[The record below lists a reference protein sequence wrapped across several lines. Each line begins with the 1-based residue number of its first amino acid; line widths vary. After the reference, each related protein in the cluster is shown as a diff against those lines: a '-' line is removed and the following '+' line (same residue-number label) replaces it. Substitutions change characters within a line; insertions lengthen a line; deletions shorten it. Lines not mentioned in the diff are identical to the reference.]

1 MPAISSIVIISP
13 IASSLAE
20 ALTTVARAAELT
32 RAPEANSPRPGKAAR
47 AVVADGRAVHDAIEA
62 VLAAP
67 GEAREVARAAYEAVR
82 EEIVAGALEAMPVDR
97 LRDLIRGKVAFAPLI
112 DAGLPTVGRVLAA
125 GPEALRRVPG
135 VRRKSA
141 RRVLAAASRMRESVE
156 DGTRVRIDPDAR
168 TPEQTAL
175 IAALRRYERAR
186 SALKGPDLSPLAS
199 EIGRRLDPAA
209 RGASRRRM
217 LFTLSGRKKLQARDA
232 LAELDA
238 ILGSKPVTTARKR
251 LARAEAEL
259 EKAGRDQRAARLWND
274 YLARPVTYN
283 GLLIEVAELDPARE
297 ASQGFLPADIVE
309 QVRVLPLDQS
319 LLKTPLRGYQAF
331 GAKFALVQERVILGD
346 EMGLGK
352 TMQSLAAMCHLAAK
366 GGTHFLVV
374 CPASVVINWTRE
386 VERHTLLEARR
397 LHLPGAK
404 RQAAEQ
410 EWAAHGGVAITTFE
424 ALRAMP
430 PGLDVPV
437 AMMVVD
443 EAHYAKN
450 PSALRTQA
458 VSEWA
463 GRSRRALFL
472 TGTPMENKVAE
483 FRVLVGH
490 LSPDLAE
497 NLDIGDEALDGTR
510 FREQVAPVYL
520 RRNTEDVLSELPDR
534 LETQEWVALEGA
546 AMRAYRQAVLE
557 GNFMAMRRAAF
568 APGTV
573 KGSPKLRRLVEIVS
587 EAADGGRKVIV
598 YSYFRDVLETVTGV
612 LAGRDGVCGV
622 PVIGPLTGDIPP
634 AERQAMVDALTNAAG
649 PAVLVSQVQAG
660 GVGLNIQAASVIII
674 AEPQLTPTMEEQA
687 IARAHRMGQVRP
699 VDVHRL
705 LCEDSV
711 DQRVLELLA
720 GKREAFDEYARRSDM
735 ANATPDAVDT
745 GSEAE
750 LRRAIVTAER
760 ARLRS
765 VLPVRV
771 DQGSAHGPTPE
782 IRSAVTRVMKPGGG
796 SAIGGKRTSGPR

>member
-1 MPAISSIVIISP
+1 MSAISSIVVIDP
-13 IASSLAE
+13 IASSNTE

-32 RAPEANSPRPGKAAR
+32 KASEPVTAEDEPKSLQPGKAAR
-47 AVVADGRAVHDAIEA
+47 AVVSDGRAIRDAIDA

-67 GEAREVARAAYEAVR
+67 GESREVARRAYEAVR
-82 EEIVAGALEAMPVDR
+82 DHIVADVLDVMPVDR
-97 LRDLIRGKVAFAPLI
+97 LRDLIPGKVTFAPLI
-112 DAGLPTVGRVLAA
+112 DAGLDTVGKILAA
-125 GPEALRRVPG
+125 GPDELRRVSR
-135 VRRKSA
+135 VRRRTAK
-141 RRVLAAASRMRESVE
+141 RIMAAASQARESVK

-168 TPEQTAL
+168 TTEQTVL

-199 EIGRRLDPAA
+199 AIGRRLDPAA
-209 RGASRRRM
+209 RGASRPRM
-217 LFTLSGRKKLQARDA
+217 LFTFSGRKKQEARDA
-232 LAELDA
+232 LTELDA
-238 ILGSKPVTTARKR
+238 ILSSKSVTTARKR
-251 LARAEAEL
+251 LSRAEAEL
-259 EKAGRDQRAARLWND
+259 EKAGKEQRVARLWND

-283 GLLIEVAELDPARE
+283 GLLIDVAELDPARE
-297 ASQGFLPADIVE
+297 ASQGYLPADIAE
-309 QVRVLPLDQS
+309 QVRVLPLDLS
-319 LLKTPLRGYQAF
+319 LLKTSLRGYQAF

-352 TMQSLAAMCHLAAK
+352 TMESLAALCHLAAK
-366 GGTHFLVV
+366 GATHFLVV

-410 EWAAHGGVAITTFE
+410 EWVARGGVAITTFE
-424 ALRAMP
+424 ALRSMP
-430 PGLDVPV
+430 RDLDVSV

-450 PSALRTQA
+450 PNALRTRA
-458 VSEWA
+458 VNEWA

-472 TGTPMENKVAE
+472 TGTPMENKVEE

-490 LSPDLAE
+490 LRPEVAE
-497 NLDIGDEALDGTR
+497 NLDIADEALDGTR

-520 RRNTEDVLSELPDR
+520 RRNQEDVLSELPDR

-546 AMRAYRQAVLE
+546 ARRAYRKAVVE

-568 APGTV
+568 DPRTV
-573 KGSPKLRRLVEIVS
+573 KGSAKLRRLAEIVS

-598 YSYFRDVLETVTGV
+598 FSYFRDVLETMIEV
-612 LAGRDGVCGV
+612 LAGRDGVPGV
-622 PVIGPLTGDIPP
+622 PVVGPLTGDISPT
-634 AERQAMVDALTNAAG
+634 ERQAMVDELTNVKG
-649 PAVLVSQVQAG
+649 PAVLVSQIQAG

-674 AEPQLTPTMEEQA
+674 AEPQLTPSIEEQA
-687 IARAHRMGQVRP
+687 IARAHRMGQVRR

-711 DQRVLELLA
+711 DQRILELLA

-735 ANATPDAVDT
+735 ANATPDALDT
-745 GSEAE
+745 GSETE
-750 LRRAIVTAER
+750 LRRAIVAAER
-760 ARLRS
+760 TRLK
-765 VLPVRV
+765 
-771 DQGSAHGPTPE
+771 A
-782 IRSAVTRVMKPGGG
+782 A
-796 SAIGGKRTSGPR
+796 

>member
-1 MPAISSIVIISP
+1 
-13 IASSLAE
+13 
-20 ALTTVARAAELT
+20 VARAAEPTTTSEPATAQDEPL
-32 RAPEANSPRPGKAAR
+32 EAGPLRPGKAAR
-47 AVVADGRAVHDAIEA
+47 AVVSDGRALRDAIEA

-67 GEAREVARAAYEAVR
+67 GESREVARRAYEVVR
-82 EEIVAGALEAMPVDR
+82 DQMVADALDVMPVDR
-97 LRDLIRGKVAFAPLI
+97 LRDLIRGKVTFAPLI
-112 DAGLPTVGRVLAA
+112 DAGVETVGKVLAA
-125 GPEALRRVPG
+125 GAELRRIPG
-135 VRRKSA
+135 VGRRAAK
-141 RRVLAAASRMRESVE
+141 RIMAAASQMRESVE
-156 DGTRVRIDPDAR
+156 EGTRVRIDPDTR

-175 IAALRRYERAR
+175 VAALRRYERAR

-199 EIGRRLDPAA
+199 EIVRRLDPAA
-209 RGASRRRM
+209 RGASRGRM
-217 LFTLSGRKKLQARDA
+217 LFTFSGRKKQEARDA
-232 LAELDA
+232 LGELDG
-238 ILGSKPVTTARKR
+238 ILGSKQVASARKR
-251 LARAEAEL
+251 LSRAGAEL
-259 EKAGRDQRAARLWND
+259 EKADKEQRVTRLWND
-274 YLARPVTYN
+274 FLARPVAYN

-297 ASQGFLPADIVE
+297 ASQGFLPADIAE

-319 LLKTPLRGYQAF
+319 LLKTSLRGYQAF

-366 GGTHFLVV
+366 GATHFLVV

-410 EWAAHGGVAITTFE
+410 EWAAKGGVAITTFE

-430 PGLDVPV
+430 TDLDVSV
-437 AMMVVD
+437 AMIVVD

-450 PSALRTQA
+450 PNALRTQA

-463 GRSRRALFL
+463 GRSRRALFM
-472 TGTPMENKVAE
+472 TGTPMENKVEE

-490 LSPDLAE
+490 LRPEVAE
-497 NLDIGDEALDGTR
+497 NLDVADETLDGTR
-510 FREQVAPVYL
+510 FRERVAPVYL

-546 AMRAYRQAVLE
+546 AMRAYRNAVIE

-568 APGTV
+568 DPGTV
-573 KGSPKLRRLVEIVS
+573 KGSQKLRRLVEIVG

-598 YSYFRDVLETVTGV
+598 FSYFRDVLETVIEA
-612 LAGRDGVCGV
+612 LNGRDGVPGMS
-622 PVIGPLTGDIPP
+622 VIGPLTGDIAP
-634 AERQAMVDALTNAAG
+634 AERQAMVDELTGASG
-649 PAVLVSQVQAG
+649 PAVLVSQIQAG

-674 AEPQLTPTMEEQA
+674 AEPQLTPSIEEQA

-720 GKREAFDEYARRSDM
+720 DKREAFDEYARRSDM

-745 GSEAE
+745 GSETE
-750 LRRAIVTAER
+750 LRHAIVAAER
-760 ARLRS
+760 TRLK
-765 VLPVRV
+765 
-771 DQGSAHGPTPE
+771 A
-782 IRSAVTRVMKPGGG
+782 A
-796 SAIGGKRTSGPR
+796 

>member
-1 MPAISSIVIISP
+1 M
-13 IASSLAE
+13 
-20 ALTTVARAAELT
+20 ARAAELT
-32 RAPEANSPRPGKAAR
+32 RASEPATAEGEPVQAGPLRPGKAAR
-47 AVVADGRAVHDAIEA
+47 AVVSDGRAVRDAIEA

-67 GEAREVARAAYEAVR
+67 GESREVARRAYEAVR
-82 EEIVAGALEAMPVDR
+82 DQLVADALDVMPVDR
-97 LRDLIRGKVAFAPLI
+97 LRDLVHGKVTFAPLM
-112 DAGLPTVGRVLAA
+112 DAGLETVGQVLATGA
-125 GPEALRRVPG
+125 DALRRIPG
-135 VRRKSA
+135 VRRRTAK
-141 RRVLAAASRMRESVE
+141 RIMAAAAQMRESVE

-175 IAALRRYERAR
+175 IAALRRYERSR

-209 RGASRRRM
+209 RGASRPRM
-217 LFTLSGRKKLQARDA
+217 LFTFSGRKKQEARDA

-238 ILGSKPVTTARKR
+238 ILSSKPVTTARKR
-251 LARAEAEL
+251 LSRAEAEL
-259 EKAGRDQRAARLWND
+259 EKAGKEQRAARLWND

-297 ASQGFLPADIVE
+297 ASQGFLPADIAE
-309 QVRVLPLDQS
+309 QVRVFPLDQS
-319 LLKTPLRGYQAF
+319 LLKTSLRGYQAF

-352 TMQSLAAMCHLAAK
+352 TMESLAAMCHLAAK
-366 GGTHFLVV
+366 GATHFLVV

-397 LHLPGAK
+397 LHLPGEK

-410 EWAAHGGVAITTFE
+410 EWAAKGGVARHDVRGAARHAGGPGRLGGDDGRRRG
-424 ALRAMP
+424 ALREEPERAAH
-430 PGLDVPV
+430 PGGQRVG
-437 AMMVVD
+437 
-443 EAHYAKN
+443 
-450 PSALRTQA
+450 
-458 VSEWA
+458 

-472 TGTPMENKVAE
+472 TGTPMENKVEE

-490 LSPDLAE
+490 LRPEVAE
-497 NLDIGDEALDGTR
+497 NLDIADEALDGTR
-510 FREQVAPVYL
+510 FRERVAPVYL
-520 RRNTEDVLSELPDR
+520 RRNQEDVLSELPDR

-546 AMRAYRQAVLE
+546 AMRAYRKAVLE

-568 APGTV
+568 DPGTV

-598 YSYFRDVLETVTGV
+598 FSYFRDVLETVAEV
-612 LAGRDGVCGV
+612 LAGRDGVPGV
-622 PVIGPLTGDIPP
+622 HVVGPLTGDIPP
-634 AERQAMVDALTNAAG
+634 AERQAMVDELTNASG
-649 PAVLVSQVQAG
+649 PAVLVSQIQAG

-674 AEPQLTPTMEEQA
+674 AEPQLTPSIEEQA

-720 GKREAFDEYARRSDM
+720 AKREAFDEYARRSDM

-745 GSEAE
+745 GSETE
-750 LRRAIVTAER
+750 LRHAIVAAER
-760 ARLRS
+760 ARLKFPPPSTAVPPASNRLRS
-765 VLPVRV
+765 
-771 DQGSAHGPTPE
+771 
-782 IRSAVTRVMKPGGG
+782 
-796 SAIGGKRTSGPR
+796 

>member
-1 MPAISSIVIISP
+1 
-13 IASSLAE
+13 
-20 ALTTVARAAELT
+20 VARAAELT
-32 RAPEANSPRPGKAAR
+32 RTSEPAMAAGKPAEARSPRPGKAAR
-47 AVVADGRAVHDAIEA
+47 AVIADGRAVHDAIEA

-67 GEAREVARAAYEAVR
+67 GESREVARRAYEAVR
-82 EEIVAGALEAMPVDR
+82 DQVVAGALDVMPVDR
-97 LRDLIRGKVAFAPLI
+97 LRDLIRGKVTLAPLI
-112 DAGLPTVGRVLAA
+112 DAGLESVGAVLAA
-125 GPEALRRVPG
+125 GPEALRGDPG
-135 VRRKSA
+135 GRRKTA
-141 RRVLAAASRMRESVE
+141 RRVLAAAAQMRESVC
-156 DGTRVRIDPDAR
+156 GATRVRIDPDAR
-168 TPEQTAL
+168 TAEQTVL

-209 RGASRRRM
+209 RGASRGAM
-217 LFTLSGRKKLQARDA
+217 LCTLSGRKRREARDA
-232 LAELDA
+232 LTELGA
-238 ILGSKPVTTARKR
+238 ILSSKPVTTARKR
-251 LARAEAEL
+251 LSRAEAEL
-259 EKAGRDQRAARLWND
+259 EKAGKEQRVTRLWND

-283 GLLIEVAELDPARE
+283 GLLIDVAQLDPARE

-319 LLKTPLRGYQAF
+319 LLKTPLRGYQSF

-366 GGTHFLVV
+366 GATHFLVV

-397 LHLPGAK
+397 LHLPGAR
-404 RQAAEQ
+404 RQAAER
-410 EWAAHGGVAITTFE
+410 EWAAKGGVAITTFE

-430 PGLDVPV
+430 EDLDVPV

-450 PSALRTQA
+450 PNALRTQA

-463 GRSRRALFL
+463 ARSRRALFL

-490 LSPDLAE
+490 LSPAIAE
-497 NLDIGDEALDGTR
+497 NLDIADEALDGTR

-520 RRNTEDVLSELPDR
+520 RRNQEDVLSELPGR

-546 AMRAYRQAVLE
+546 AMRAYRTAVLD

-573 KGSPKLRRLVEIVS
+573 KGSPKLRRLVELVS

-612 LAGRDGVCGV
+612 LAGRDGVPGM
-622 PVIGPLTGDIPP
+622 PVIGPLTGDIAP
-634 AERQAMVDALTNAAG
+634 ADRQAMVDELTNAAG
-649 PAVLVSQVQAG
+649 PAVLVSQIQAG

-720 GKREAFDEYARRSDM
+720 GKRDAFDEYARRSDM
-735 ANATPDAVDT
+735 ANASPDAIDT
-745 GSEAE
+745 GSAAK
-750 LRRAIVTAER
+750 LGHAIVAAER
-760 ARLRS
+760 
-765 VLPVRV
+765 
-771 DQGSAHGPTPE
+771 
-782 IRSAVTRVMKPGGG
+782 TRFK
-796 SAIGGKRTSGPR
+796 AA

>member
-1 MPAISSIVIISP
+1 MS
-13 IASSLAE
+13 
-20 ALTTVARAAELT
+20 AELT
-32 RAPEANSPRPGKAAR
+32 ETSEPVMASPDEPVEAGPLRPGKAAR
-47 AVVADGRAVHDAIEA
+47 AVVSDGRAVHEAIEA

-67 GEAREVARAAYEAVR
+67 GESREVALRAYVAVR
-82 EEIVAGALEAMPVDR
+82 DQIVAGALDAMPVDQ
-97 LRDLIRGKVAFAPLI
+97 LRDLIPGKVTFAPLI
-112 DAGLPTVGRVLAA
+112 DEGIETVGQVLAA
-125 GPEALRRVPG
+125 GDGALRRIPR
-135 VRRKSA
+135 VRRRTA
-141 RRVLAAASRMRESVE
+141 RRIMAAAAQMRESVA
-156 DGTRVRIDPDAR
+156 DGTHVRLDPDAR

-175 IAALRRYERAR
+175 IAALRRYERSR

-199 EIGRRLDPAA
+199 EIGRHLDPAA
-209 RGASRRRM
+209 RGASRRAM
-217 LFTLSGRKKLQARDA
+217 LFTFSGRKKQEARDA
-232 LAELDA
+232 LSDLDA
-238 ILGSKPVTTARKR
+238 ILRSKPVTTARKR

-259 EKAGRDQRAARLWND
+259 EKAGKEQRVARLWND

-283 GLLIEVAELDPARE
+283 GLLIDVAELDPARE
-297 ASQGFLPADIVE
+297 ASQGFLPADIAE

-319 LLKTPLRGYQAF
+319 LLKTSLRGYQKF

-352 TMQSLAAMCHLAAK
+352 TIESLAAMCHLAAQ
-366 GGTHFLVV
+366 GATHFLVV

-397 LHLPGAK
+397 LTCPARSG
-404 RQAAEQ
+404 RRPSRSGRPRAA
-410 EWAAHGGVAITTFE
+410 WPSRRIG

-430 PGLDVPV
+430 EDLDVSV

-450 PSALRTQA
+450 PNALRTQA

-463 GRSRRALFL
+463 ARSRRTLFL

-483 FRVLVGH
+483 FRILVGH
-490 LSPDLAE
+490 LRPEVAE
-497 NLDIGDEALDGTR
+497 NLDIADEVLDGTR

-520 RRNTEDVLSELPDR
+520 RRNQEDVLSELPDR

-546 AMRAYRQAVLE
+546 AMRAYRQAVLD

-568 APGTV
+568 EPGTV
-573 KGSPKLRRLVEIVS
+573 KGSQKLRRLVEIVS

-598 YSYFRDVLETVTGV
+598 FSYFRDVLETVIEV
-612 LAGRDGVCGV
+612 LAGRDGVPGL
-622 PVIGPLTGDIPP
+622 PVVGPLTGDIPP
-634 AERQAMVDALTNAAG
+634 ADRQAMVDELTNAKG
-649 PAVLVSQVQAG
+649 PAVLVSQIQAG

-674 AEPQLTPTMEEQA
+674 AEPQLTPSIEEQA

-720 GKREAFDEYARRSDM
+720 AKREAFDEYARRSDM
-735 ANATPDAVDT
+735 AKATPDAVDT
-745 GSEAE
+745 GSETE
-750 LRRAIVTAER
+750 LRKTIVAAER
-760 ARLRS
+760 ARFK
-765 VLPVRV
+765 
-771 DQGSAHGPTPE
+771 A
-782 IRSAVTRVMKPGGG
+782 A
-796 SAIGGKRTSGPR
+796 

>member
-1 MPAISSIVIISP
+1 M
-13 IASSLAE
+13 
-20 ALTTVARAAELT
+20 ARAAELT
-32 RAPEANSPRPGKAAR
+32 RTSQPVTAEDNPNEAGPLRPGKAAR
-47 AVVADGRAVHDAIEA
+47 AVVRDGRAVHQAIEA

-67 GEAREVARAAYEAVR
+67 GESREIARRAYEAVR
-82 EEIVAGALEAMPVDR
+82 DQIVADVLAVTPVDR
-97 LRDLIRGKVAFAPLI
+97 LRDLIRGKVAFGPLI
-112 DAGLPTVGRVLAA
+112 DAGLGTVGQVLAE
-125 GPEALRRVPG
+125 GEEALRRVPQ
-135 VRRKSA
+135 VRRRTA
-141 RRVLAAASRMRESVE
+141 RRVTAAAAQLRQSVE
-156 DGTRVRIDPDAR
+156 EGTRVRIDPDSR

-175 IAALRRYERAR
+175 IAALRRYERSR

-199 EIGRRLDPAA
+199 EIGHRLDQAA

-217 LFTLSGRKKLQARDA
+217 LFTFSGRKKLQAREA
-232 LAELDA
+232 LTELDS
-238 ILGSKPVTTARKR
+238 ILGSKPVATARKR

-259 EKAGRDQRAARLWND
+259 EKASKEQRATRLWSD

-283 GLLIEVAELDPARE
+283 GLLIDVAELDPERE
-297 ASQGFLPADIVE
+297 ASQGFLPADIAE

-352 TMQSLAAMCHLAAK
+352 TMQSLAAMCHLAAN
-366 GGTHFLVV
+366 GATHFLVV

-410 EWAAHGGVAITTFE
+410 EWAAKGGVAITTFE
-424 ALRAMP
+424 ALRTMP
-430 PGLDVPV
+430 GDLDVPL

-450 PSALRTQA
+450 PNALRTQA
-458 VSEWA
+458 VSEWVA
-463 GRSRRALFL
+463 RSTRALFL
-472 TGTPMENKVAE
+472 TGTPMENKVEE
-483 FRVLVGH
+483 FRILVGH
-490 LSPDLAE
+490 LRPNVAE
-497 NLDIGDEALDGTR
+497 NLDIPDEALDGTR

-520 RRNTEDVLSELPDR
+520 RRNAEDVLSELPDR
-534 LETQEWVALEGA
+534 LETQEWVALESA
-546 AMRAYRQAVLE
+546 ALRAYRKAVLE

-568 APGTV
+568 EPGTV
-573 KGSPKLRRLVEIVS
+573 KGSAKLRRLVEIAS

-598 YSYFRDVLETVTGV
+598 FSYFRDVLETVTEV
-612 LAGRDGVCGV
+612 LTGRDGVPGM
-622 PVIGPLTGDIPP
+622 PVIGPLTGDIAP
-634 AERQAMVDALTNAAG
+634 ADRQAMVDELTNARG
-649 PAVLVSQVQAG
+649 PAVLVSQIQAG

-674 AEPQLTPTMEEQA
+674 AEPQLTPSIEEQA

-735 ANATPDAVDT
+735 ANATPDAVNAGAQT
-745 GSEAE
+745 A
-750 LRRAIVTAER
+750 LRDAIVAAER
-760 ARLRS
+760 TRLK
-765 VLPVRV
+765 
-771 DQGSAHGPTPE
+771 A
-782 IRSAVTRVMKPGGG
+782 A
-796 SAIGGKRTSGPR
+796 

>member
-1 MPAISSIVIISP
+1 
-13 IASSLAE
+13 
-20 ALTTVARAAELT
+20 VARAAELT
-32 RAPEANSPRPGKAAR
+32 RTSEPAMAAGKPAEARSPRPGKAAR
-47 AVVADGRAVHDAIEA
+47 AVIADGRAVHDAIEA

-67 GEAREVARAAYEAVR
+67 GESREVARRAYEAVR
-82 EEIVAGALEAMPVDR
+82 DQVVAGALDVMPVDR
-97 LRDLIRGKVAFAPLI
+97 LRDLIRGKVTLAPLI
-112 DAGLPTVGRVLAA
+112 DAGLESVGAVLAA
-125 GPEALRRVPG
+125 GPEALRGTPG
-135 VRRKSA
+135 VRRKTA
-141 RRVLAAASRMRESVE
+141 RRVLAAAAQMRESVC
-156 DGTRVRIDPDAR
+156 GATRVRIDPDAR
-168 TPEQTAL
+168 TAEQTVL

-209 RGASRRRM
+209 RGASRGAM
-217 LFTLSGRKKLQARDA
+217 LCTLSGRKRREARDA
-232 LAELDA
+232 LTELGA
-238 ILGSKPVTTARKR
+238 ILSSKPVTTARKR
-251 LARAEAEL
+251 LSRAEAEL
-259 EKAGRDQRAARLWND
+259 EKAGKEQRVTRLWND

-283 GLLIEVAELDPARE
+283 GLLIDVAQLDPARE

-319 LLKTPLRGYQAF
+319 LLKTPLRGYQSF

-366 GGTHFLVV
+366 GATHFLVV

-397 LHLPGAK
+397 LHLPGAR
-404 RQAAEQ
+404 RQAAER
-410 EWAAHGGVAITTFE
+410 EWAAKGGVAITTFE

-430 PGLDVPV
+430 EDLDVPV

-450 PSALRTQA
+450 PNALRTQA

-463 GRSRRALFL
+463 ARSRRALFL

-490 LSPDLAE
+490 LSPAIAE
-497 NLDIGDEALDGTR
+497 NLDIADEALDGTR

-520 RRNTEDVLSELPDR
+520 RRNQEDVLSELPGR

-546 AMRAYRQAVLE
+546 AMRAYRTAVLD

-573 KGSPKLRRLVEIVS
+573 KGSPKLRRLVELVS

-612 LAGRDGVCGV
+612 LAGRDGVPGM
-622 PVIGPLTGDIPP
+622 PVIGPLTGDIAP
-634 AERQAMVDALTNAAG
+634 ADRQAMVDELTNAAG
-649 PAVLVSQVQAG
+649 PAVLVSQIQAG

-720 GKREAFDEYARRSDM
+720 GKRDAFDEYARRSDM
-735 ANATPDAVDT
+735 ANASPDAIDT
-745 GSEAE
+745 GSAAK
-750 LRRAIVTAER
+750 LGHAIVAAER
-760 ARLRS
+760 
-765 VLPVRV
+765 
-771 DQGSAHGPTPE
+771 
-782 IRSAVTRVMKPGGG
+782 TRFK
-796 SAIGGKRTSGPR
+796 AA

>member
-1 MPAISSIVIISP
+1 MSAISSIVVIDP
-13 IASSLAE
+13 IASSNTE

-32 RAPEANSPRPGKAAR
+32 GASEPVTAEDKPIEAKSLRPGKAAR
-47 AVVADGRAVHDAIEA
+47 AVVSDGRTIRDAIEA

-67 GEAREVARAAYEAVR
+67 GESREVARRAYEAVR
-82 EEIVAGALEAMPVDR
+82 DQIVADALDVMPVDR
-97 LRDLIRGKVAFAPLI
+97 LRELIPGKVTFAPLI
-112 DAGLPTVGRVLAA
+112 DAGLDTVGKILAA
-125 GPEALRRVPG
+125 GPDALRRISG
-135 VRRKSA
+135 VRRRTAK
-141 RRVLAAASRMRESVE
+141 RIMAAASQARESVK

-168 TPEQTAL
+168 TTEQTVL

-186 SALKGPDLSPLAS
+186 SALKGPDLSPLATD
-199 EIGRRLDPAA
+199 IGRRLDPAA
-209 RGASRRRM
+209 RGASRPRM
-217 LFTLSGRKKLQARDA
+217 LFTFSGRKKQEARDA
-232 LAELDA
+232 LSELDA
-238 ILGSKPVTTARKR
+238 ILSSKPVTTARKR
-251 LARAEAEL
+251 LSRAEAEL
-259 EKAGRDQRAARLWND
+259 EKAGKEQRVTRLWND

-283 GLLIEVAELDPARE
+283 GLLIDVAELDPARE
-297 ASQGFLPADIVE
+297 ASQGFLPADIAE
-309 QVRVLPLDQS
+309 QVRVLPLDLS
-319 LLKTPLRGYQAF
+319 LLKTSLRGYQAF

-352 TMQSLAAMCHLAAK
+352 TMESLAALCHLAAK
-366 GGTHFLVV
+366 GATHFLVV

-410 EWAAHGGVAITTFE
+410 EWVAKGGVAITTFE
-424 ALRAMP
+424 ALRRMP
-430 PGLDVPV
+430 EDLDVSV

-450 PSALRTQA
+450 PNALRTQA

-463 GRSRRALFL
+463 SRSRRALFL
-472 TGTPMENKVAE
+472 TGTPMENKVEE

-490 LSPDLAE
+490 LRPEVAE
-497 NLDIGDEALDGTR
+497 NLDIADEALDGTR

-520 RRNTEDVLSELPDR
+520 RRNQEDVLSELPDR

-546 AMRAYRQAVLE
+546 AMRAYRKAVLE

-568 APGTV
+568 DPGTV

-598 YSYFRDVLETVTGV
+598 FSYFRDVLETMVEV
-612 LAGRDGVCGV
+612 LAGRDGVPGI
-622 PVIGPLTGDIPP
+622 PVIGPLTGDISPT
-634 AERQAMVDALTNAAG
+634 ERQAMVDKLTNVKG
-649 PAVLVSQVQAG
+649 PAVLVSQIQAG

-674 AEPQLTPTMEEQA
+674 AEPQLTPSIEEQA

-711 DQRVLELLA
+711 DQRILELLA

-735 ANATPDAVDT
+735 ANATPDALDT
-745 GSEAE
+745 GSETE
-750 LRRAIVTAER
+750 LRRAIVAAER
-760 ARLRS
+760 TRLK
-765 VLPVRV
+765 
-771 DQGSAHGPTPE
+771 A
-782 IRSAVTRVMKPGGG
+782 A
-796 SAIGGKRTSGPR
+796 

>member
-1 MPAISSIVIISP
+1 
-13 IASSLAE
+13 
-20 ALTTVARAAELT
+20 VARAAEPT
-32 RAPEANSPRPGKAAR
+32 TTPEPATEQDKPIEAESLRPGKAAR
-47 AVVADGRAVHDAIEA
+47 AVVSDGRAIRDAIEA

-67 GEAREVARAAYEAVR
+67 GESREIARQAYEAVR
-82 EEIVAGALEAMPVDR
+82 DQIAADSLDVTPVDR
-97 LRDLIRGKVAFAPLI
+97 LRDLTHGKVTFAPLI
-112 DAGLPTVGRVLAA
+112 DAGLDTVGKVLDA
-125 GPEALRRVPG
+125 GPEALRRVPH
-135 VRRKSA
+135 VRRKTA
-141 RRVLAAASRMRESVE
+141 RRVMAAASQMRESVK
-156 DGTRVRIDPDAR
+156 DGTRVRIDPDTR
-168 TPEQTAL
+168 TSEQTVL

-186 SALKGPDLSPLAS
+186 SALKGPDLSPLAG

-209 RGASRRRM
+209 RGASRPRM
-217 LFTLSGRKKLQARDA
+217 LFTFSGRKKQEARDA
-232 LAELDA
+232 LSELDV
-238 ILGSKPVTTARKR
+238 ILSSKPVTTARKR
-251 LARAEAEL
+251 LGRAEAEL
-259 EKAGRDQRAARLWND
+259 EKASKEQRATRLWND

-283 GLLIEVAELDPARE
+283 GLLIDVAELDPERE
-297 ASQGFLPADIVE
+297 ASQGFLPADIAE
-309 QVRVLPLDQS
+309 QVRVLPLDLS
-319 LLKTPLRGYQAF
+319 LLKTSLRGYQAF

-352 TMQSLAAMCHLAAK
+352 TMESLAAMCHLAAK
-366 GGTHFLVV
+366 GATHFLVV

-410 EWAAHGGVAITTFE
+410 DWVAKGGVAITTFE

-430 PGLDVPV
+430 EDLDVSV

-450 PSALRTQA
+450 PNALRTQA

-472 TGTPMENKVAE
+472 TGTPMENKVEE

-490 LSPDLAE
+490 LRPEVAE
-497 NLDIGDEALDGTR
+497 NLDIADEALDGTR

-520 RRNTEDVLSELPDR
+520 RRNQEDVLSELPDR

-546 AMRAYRQAVLE
+546 AMRAYRKAVLE

-568 APGTV
+568 DPGTV

-598 YSYFRDVLETVTGV
+598 FSYFRDVLETVAGV
-612 LAGRDGVCGV
+612 LAGRDGVPGI
-622 PVIGPLTGDIPP
+622 PVVGPLTGDISPTD
-634 AERQAMVDALTNAAG
+634 RQAMVDELTNAAG
-649 PAVLVSQVQAG
+649 PAVLVSQIQAG

-674 AEPQLTPTMEEQA
+674 AEPQLTPSIEEQA

-711 DQRVLELLA
+711 DQRILELLA

-735 ANATPDAVDT
+735 AKATPEALDT
-745 GSEAE
+745 GSETE
-750 LRRAIVTAER
+750 LRHAIVAAER
-760 ARLRS
+760 TRLK
-765 VLPVRV
+765 V
-771 DQGSAHGPTPE
+771 A
-782 IRSAVTRVMKPGGG
+782 
-796 SAIGGKRTSGPR
+796 

>member
-1 MPAISSIVIISP
+1 MIRP
-13 IASSLAE
+13 IASSNTEDLI
-20 ALTTVARAAELT
+20 TVARAAGLT
-32 RAPEANSPRPGKAAR
+32 RTSDPATAEDQPIEEGPLRPGKAAR
-47 AVVADGRAVHDAIEA
+47 AVVYDARAVRDAIEA

-67 GEAREVARAAYEAVR
+67 GDAREVARRAYEAVR
-82 EEIVAGALEAMPVDR
+82 DRAVADALDVMPVDR
-97 LRDLIRGKVAFAPLI
+97 LRDLVRGKVTFAPLLEE
-112 DAGLPTVGRVLAA
+112 GLGTVGKVLDA
-125 GPEALRRVPG
+125 GPEALRRIPG
-135 VRRKSA
+135 VRRRTAK
-141 RRVLAAASRMRESVE
+141 RITAAASQMRESVR
-156 DGTRVRIDPDAR
+156 DGARVRIDPDAR
-168 TPEQTAL
+168 TPEQSAL

-209 RGASRRRM
+209 LAASRARM
-217 LFTLSGRKKLQARDA
+217 LFTFSGRKKQEASDA
-232 LAELDA
+232 LNELDA
-238 ILGSKPVTTARKR
+238 LLRSKPVAMARKR
-251 LARAEAEL
+251 LSRAEAEL
-259 EKAGRDQRAARLWND
+259 EKAGKEPRATRLWND

-283 GLLIEVAELDPARE
+283 GLLIEVAELDPVRE
-297 ASQGFLPADIVE
+297 ASQGFLPGDIAE

-319 LLKTPLRGYQAF
+319 LLKTPLRGYQTF

-352 TMQSLAAMCHLAAK
+352 TIQSLAAMCHLTAK
-366 GGTHFLVV
+366 GATHFLVV

-410 EWAAHGGVAITTFE
+410 EWAAKGGVAITTYE

-430 PGLDVPV
+430 EDIDVSL

-472 TGTPMENKVAE
+472 TGTPMENRVAE

-490 LSPDLAE
+490 LHPKVAE
-497 NLDIGDEALDGTR
+497 NLDITDEALDGTR

-520 RRNTEDVLSELPDR
+520 RRNAEDVLSELPDR
-534 LETQEWVALEGA
+534 LETHEWVELEGA

-568 APGTV
+568 EPGTV
-573 KGSPKLRRLVEIVS
+573 KGSQKLRRLVEIVS

-598 YSYFRDVLETVTGV
+598 FSYFRDVLERVTEV
-612 LAGRDGVCGV
+612 LAGRDGVPGM

-634 AERQAMVDALTNAAG
+634 ADRQAMVDELARASG
-649 PAVLVSQVQAG
+649 PAVLVSQIQAG
-660 GVGLNIQAASVIII
+660 GVGLNIQAASVVII

-711 DQRVLELLA
+711 DQRILELLA
-720 GKREAFDEYARRSDM
+720 GKREAFDAYARRSDM
-735 ANATPDAVDT
+735 AKATPDAVDT
-745 GSEAE
+745 RSETE
-750 LRRAIVTAER
+750 MRRAIVAAER
-760 ARLRS
+760 TRLKA
-765 VLPVRV
+765 
-771 DQGSAHGPTPE
+771 G
-782 IRSAVTRVMKPGGG
+782 
-796 SAIGGKRTSGPR
+796 